1 MKDYDHIVI
10 WLDYFNKTLSRQKGR
25 RLAKNRCIFDPS
37 LNELIESAN
46 DAGLKPTATDDQ
58 VRFPRRPFVRSGYI
72 VLEKKM
78 PKTKILN
85 KIADKMVKKRAKP
98 LLASSN
104 PTGEYITSSRCKSR
118 NHTHNCIFWSRDV
131 RAWFTYSHCPVSGK
145 GSLFNLWYR
154 IIATAALPLI

>member
-25 RLAKNRCIFDPS
+25 RLAKDRCIFDPS

-85 KIADKMVKKRAKP
+85 KIADKMIVKRAKQ
-98 LLASSN
+98 S
-104 PTGEYITSSRCKSR
+104 K
-118 NHTHNCIFWSRDV
+118 
-131 RAWFTYSHCPVSGK
+131 
-145 GSLFNLWYR
+145 
-154 IIATAALPLI
+154 

>member
-85 KIADKMVKKRAKP
+85 KIADKMIIKRAKQ
-98 LLASSN
+98 S
-104 PTGEYITSSRCKSR
+104 K
-118 NHTHNCIFWSRDV
+118 
-131 RAWFTYSHCPVSGK
+131 
-145 GSLFNLWYR
+145 
-154 IIATAALPLI
+154 

>member
-85 KIADKMVKKRAKP
+85 KIADKMVIKRAKQ
-98 LLASSN
+98 S
-104 PTGEYITSSRCKSR
+104 K
-118 NHTHNCIFWSRDV
+118 
-131 RAWFTYSHCPVSGK
+131 
-145 GSLFNLWYR
+145 
-154 IIATAALPLI
+154 